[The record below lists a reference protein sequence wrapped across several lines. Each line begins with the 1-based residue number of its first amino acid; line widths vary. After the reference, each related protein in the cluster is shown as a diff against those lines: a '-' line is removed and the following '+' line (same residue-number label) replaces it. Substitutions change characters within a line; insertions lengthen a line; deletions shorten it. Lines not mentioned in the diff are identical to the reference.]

1 MSSRVPRALGAFI
14 VLASATAAAQQQP
27 AAPGVFDSVM
37 RILRLPRT
45 TTEARTKGVPDS
57 QVGGILDVL
66 RRSKVP
72 AGDAEDI
79 LRGEVEATARGQ
91 SKDNFGAFVQAQ
103 HRAGLRG
110 RALADAIHAEQ
121 ARRGVGRGR
130 ATGEENDR
138 DDEGG
143 ARGSQAG
150 GPKTGAPAAPR
161 TRGRPDTAS
170 ASPGRSGQ
178 PGRKP

>member
-1 MSSRVPRALGAFI
+1 MNSRVPRVLSALV

-27 AAPGVFDSVM
+27 AAPGSLDSVM

-66 RRSKVP
+66 RRSKIP
-72 AGDAEDI
+72 AGDAEQI
-79 LRGEVEATARGQ
+79 LRGEVEATEAGQ
-91 SKDNFGAFVQAQ
+91 PRDNFGAYVQAQ

-121 ARRGVGRGR
+121 ARRGMGQGKPKQ
-130 ATGEENDR
+130 GERDR
-138 DDEGG
+138 DDGGG
-143 ARGSQAG
+143 ARGGQGGRPDTAG
-150 GPKTGAPAAPR
+150 PAAPR
-161 TRGRPDTAS
+161 SRGRPDTAG
-170 ASPGRSGQ
+170 ASRGRSGQ
-178 PGRKP
+178 QGRKP

>member
-1 MSSRVPRALGAFI
+1 MNPHVPRLLGALV
-14 VLASATAAAQQQP
+14 VLASGSAAAQQQP
-27 AAPGVFDSVM
+27 AAAGSLDSVM

-72 AGDAEDI
+72 AGDAEQI
-79 LRGEVEATARGQ
+79 LRGEVEATEAGQ
-91 SKDNFGAFVQAQ
+91 PQDNFGAYVQAQ

-121 ARRGVGRGR
+121 ARRGMGRGR
-130 ATGEENDR
+130 AKHEEHDGDDER
-138 DDEGG
+138 DDDHG
-143 ARGSQAG
+143 ARG
-150 GPKTGAPAAPR
+150 GPG
-161 TRGRPDTAS
+161 GRPDTAG
-170 ASPGRSGQ
+170 ASHGRSGQ
-178 PGRKP
+178 KGRKP

>member
-1 MSSRVPRALGAFI
+1 MNPLVPRMLGAFI
-14 VLASATAAAQQQP
+14 VLASGTAAAQQQP
-27 AAPGVFDSVM
+27 AAPGSLDSVM

-72 AGDAEDI
+72 AGDAQEI
-79 LRGEVEATARGQ
+79 LEAEVEATEAGRPTGNLGAYVQ
-91 SKDNFGAFVQAQ
+91 SQ

-121 ARRGVGRGR
+121 ARRGTGRGKPKH
-130 ATGEENDR
+130 ENDR
-138 DDEGG
+138 DDERDDDHG
-143 ARGSQAG
+143 ARGGQG
-150 GPKTGAPAAPR
+150 
-161 TRGRPDTAS
+161 GRPDTAS
-170 ASPGRSGQ
+170 TSRGRSGER
-178 PGRKP
+178 GRKP